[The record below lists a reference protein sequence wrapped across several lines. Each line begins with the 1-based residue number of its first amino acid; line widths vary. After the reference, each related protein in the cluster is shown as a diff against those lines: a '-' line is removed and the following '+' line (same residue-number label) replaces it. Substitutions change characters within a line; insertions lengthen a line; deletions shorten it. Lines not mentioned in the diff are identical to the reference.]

1 MEMNHQK
8 VTIKRSN
15 IVTTVALSIFYSL
28 CLVFPPK
35 KWPNTQ
41 LLFDASDGD
50 RNFLTS
56 L

>member
-1 MEMNHQK
+1 MEMNYQK

-50 RNFLTS
+50 CNFLTS